1 MGTSEDETVLM
12 SKKGGAAM
20 TTQVYSGLNRPGW
33 LTFAA
38 VVLFSVGFLRVISAI
53 YYFAD
58 SARVTN
64 VTGGAFG
71 SHLVLWGLWDLLI
84 AALAFWGGYSLL
96 AGETLGRVV
105 AYAWAILVIV
115 ESFMIIS
122 WAPWFGAAAL
132 ALAILV
138 IYAVSATSEWHETG
152 TTLS

>member
-1 MGTSEDETVLM
+1 MGASEDETVLM
-12 SKKGGAAM
+12 SKKGGPAM

-58 SARVTN
+58 SVRIAN
-64 VTGGAFG
+64 VSGGAFG
-71 SHLVLWGLWDLLI
+71 GHLVLWGLWDLAI

-115 ESFMIIS
+115 ESFLIIQS
-122 WAPWFGAAAL
+122 APWFAFAAL
-132 ALAILV
+132 GLAVLV
-138 IYAVSATSEWHETG
+138 IYAVSATSEWRESP
-152 TTLS
+152 TT